1 MNDII
6 KRLRSEFGIYRQS
19 PVGKRIGYNFWFHVS
34 YAECFGVEIEK
45 FLNSPKIDFMPTIIK
60 INNKTNAISLIQCDE
75 FDSQDCPVIGKVLTF
90 RQDGSCKLTKQSENP
105 FIYHHKWLFVA
116 DDYNGFDIN
125 QSKLYSYIWKSLL
138 GVDPS
143 VSSIIGRYHCWCEI
157 LKKHKIENLTKL
169 WLDCDQKVSSKKTSM
184 NSRNKPKIFGLGCD
198 LGLFRDNTVN
208 LDIGGGKF
216 ETGTKFLS
224 KIGVTNLIID
234 PFNRPVIDNANAI
247 IQSKKHGVDTVTISN
262 VLNVIIEDTVK
273 LKLIEQAFD
282 ALNDDGT
289 LLVTCYEGNRSGV
302 GCFSSKDSWQEN
314 KKTAEYLPLIS
325 KIFPKSHIKKGLIIA
340 KK

>member
-34 YAECFGVEIEK
+34 YADCFGVDIEK
-45 FLNSPKIDFMPTIIK
+45 FLDSPKIDFRPTIIK

-75 FDSQDCPVIGKVLTF
+75 FDNEDCPVIGKALTF
-90 RQDGSCKLTKQSENP
+90 HQDGSCKLTKQSTNP

-143 VSSIIGRYHCWCEI
+143 VSSLIGRYRYWCEI

-184 NSRNKPKIFGLGCD
+184 NSRNKPKIFGLG
-198 LGLFRDNTVN
+198 
-208 LDIGGGKF
+208 F
-216 ETGTKFLS
+216 E
-224 KIGVTNLIID
+224 
-234 PFNRPVIDNANAI
+234 I
-247 IQSKKHGVDTVTISN
+247 IQT
-262 VLNVIIEDTVK
+262 
-273 LKLIEQAFD
+273 
-282 ALNDDGT
+282 
-289 LLVTCYEGNRSGV
+289 
-302 GCFSSKDSWQEN
+302 SSK
-314 KKTAEYLPLIS
+314 TFT
-325 KIFPKSHIKKGLIIA
+325 IFIVWGKL
-340 KK
+340 